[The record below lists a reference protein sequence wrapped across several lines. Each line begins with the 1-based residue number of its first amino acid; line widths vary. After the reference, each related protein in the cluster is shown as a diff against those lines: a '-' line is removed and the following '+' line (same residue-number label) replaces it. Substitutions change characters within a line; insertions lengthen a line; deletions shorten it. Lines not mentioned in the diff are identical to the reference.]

1 MNSFTSNL
9 TAADAVARQLIQERV
24 EDAERRAQVR
34 AIRADRR
41 AARQASQARPVALP
55 QTRELPWWAVR
66 FLFPAH

>member
-24 EDAERRAQVR
+24 QDAGRRAQVR

-41 AARQASQARPVALP
+41 AARLASQPRPVVPP
-55 QTRELPWWAVR
+55 QTRDLPWWAFR
-66 FLFPAH
+66 FMFPAH